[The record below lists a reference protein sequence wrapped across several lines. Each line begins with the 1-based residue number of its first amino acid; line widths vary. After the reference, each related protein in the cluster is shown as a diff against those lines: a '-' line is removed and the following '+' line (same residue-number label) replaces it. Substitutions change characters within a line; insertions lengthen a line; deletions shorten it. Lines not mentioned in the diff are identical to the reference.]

1 LELKEDARELSC
13 VSLVVP
19 VRDEAATIGE
29 LLRSIAAQTRRP
41 DEVVFVDGGSRDETV
56 ALLRD
61 ASAVVGARVRVV
73 EAGDATPGRGRNVGI
88 EAARCE
94 WIALTDAGNRLEPDW
109 LERLL
114 EVVQK
119 DESIEVVYGNYEPVT
134 STFFERC
141 AALTYPAPK
150 HLREGELMRAPFI
163 ASSLLRREVW
173 RRVGGFP
180 DLRAAEDLMFM
191 EAVEREGFRTGW
203 APRATVHWQLRPT
216 LASTFRKFV
225 LYSRHNVWA
234 GRQRFWHYGV
244 ARQYA
249 LAAPFL
255 LLAIVHSA
263 WWLLLPVAG
272 VLARAARSIWRRR
285 EGRSILWALN
295 PAQLAGVTLLILTI
309 DLATFI
315 GWAQARL
322 RTPPEHAAQATA
334 TGKSGSESFSET
346 RLRRN
351 PTKQDD

>member
-1 LELKEDARELSC
+1 MLDPNEHEKEQLC

-29 LLRSIAAQTRRP
+29 LLESIAAQTRRP

-56 ALLRD
+56 ALLRRAD
-61 ASAVVGARVRVV
+61 NIEGMRVRVI

-94 WIALTDAGNRLEPDW
+94 WIALTDAGNRLEPQW

-114 EVVQK
+114 EVARRDASVA
-119 DESIEVVYGNYEPVT
+119 VVYGNYEPVT

-150 HLREGELMRAPFI
+150 QMREGGLMRAPFI

-173 RRVGGFP
+173 REVGGFP

-191 EAVEREGFRTGW
+191 EAIEQKGFRIAW
-203 APRATVHWQLRPT
+203 SPQATVWWQLRPT

-249 LAAPFL
+249 LAAPFI
-255 LLAIVHSA
+255 LLAVVHSA
-263 WWLLLPVAG
+263 WWLLIPLAG
-272 VLARAARSIWRRR
+272 MLARAAKSIWRRR
-285 EGRSILWALN
+285 EGRGLLWALN
-295 PAQLAGVTLLILTI
+295 PAQFACVAALILTI

-315 GWAQARL
+315 GWAQAL
-322 RTPPEHAAQATA
+322 GRTPSKQRAESPA
-334 TGKSGSESFSET
+334 TGKSGS
-346 RLRRN
+346 
-351 PTKQDD
+351 